1 MDAKPI
7 VGLGTMLPAG
17 KVVTIRRDAVVLAT
31 KNGLKSFSFTDIERM
46 VGR

>member
-7 VGLGTMLPAG
+7 VGLGTNLPAG
-17 KVVTIRRDAVVLAT
+17 RVVTIRPDRVILAT
-31 KNGLKSFSFTDIERM
+31 TNGLKSFSFTEIERM

>member
-7 VGLGTMLPAG
+7 VGLGTNLPAG
-17 KVVTIRRDAVVLAT
+17 RVVTIRRDAVVLAT
-31 KNGLKSFSFTDIERM
+31 KNGLKSFSFTEIERM

>member
-1 MDAKPI
+1 MDTKPI
-7 VGLGTMLPAG
+7 VGLGTNLPAG
-17 KVVTIRRDAVVLAT
+17 KVVTIRRDSVVLAT